1 MQRQLKQLSY
11 WFGLEKARSFQ
22 QLNLDKFILL
32 RLIGAPPLV
41 SALAMVSCWHTLWM
55 ETRLELMKLA
65 GTTIKQY
72 DQAVALLI
80 PM

>member
-1 MQRQLKQLSY
+1 M
-11 WFGLEKARSFQ
+11 GV
-22 QLNLDKFILL
+22 ILL

-41 SALAMVSCWHTLWM
+41 SALAMVSSCCWYFLLLEMM
-55 ETRLELMKLA
+55 ELELMKLA

-80 PM
+80 PMF